1 MEVLYNRYL
10 KSKRNL
16 VKEFIVQYKD
26 DNYDDNYRQADE
38 FLLDYTFGKYERGDY
53 ILSLEEIFQSSLEQ
67 LIHMELTYEDS
78 FK

>member
-1 MEVLYNRYL
+1 MEVLYNNYL

-53 ILSLEEIFQSSLEQ
+53 ILSLEESFQSSLEQ
-67 LIHMELTYEDS
+67 LIRMELTYEDS

>member
-1 MEVLYNRYL
+1 MEVLYNNYL
-10 KSKRNL
+10 KNKRNL

-26 DNYDDNYRQADE
+26 DNYDDNYKQADE

-53 ILSLEEIFQSSLEQ
+53 ILSLEEKFQSSLEQ
-67 LIHMELTYEDS
+67 LIHLELTYEDS